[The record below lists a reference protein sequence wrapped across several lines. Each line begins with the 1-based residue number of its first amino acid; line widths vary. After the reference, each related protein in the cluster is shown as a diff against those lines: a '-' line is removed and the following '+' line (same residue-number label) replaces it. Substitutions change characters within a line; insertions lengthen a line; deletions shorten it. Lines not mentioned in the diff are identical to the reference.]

1 MNEGFYDWECY
12 ITLIENF
19 FNNELPEYSFLYKQH
34 AMPYGPYFKMGYQ
47 NEETKIELG
56 AELGFYIDIS
66 IDNKKYNLCQYDR
79 TVLEHNRV
87 TENDILYQ
95 LNVLKRFLK

>member
-12 ITLIENF
+12 ITLIKTF
-19 FNNELPEYSFLYKQH
+19 FSNELSEFSFLYKQH
-34 AMPYGPYFKMGYQ
+34 AMPYGPYFEMGYQ

-56 AELGFYIDIS
+56 AELGFNIDIS
-66 IDNKKYNLCQYDR
+66 I
-79 TVLEHNRV
+79 HNRV